1 MGNKKKQNVTEG
13 LEAFK
18 YRVNYM
24 VNETP
29 KYRSLVGTNEE
40 FDEVPAL
47 TTEAGEQ
54 EDAEKVA
61 GMTPPAPSNDQPISM
76 EDPGAPPVPIDGQ
89 PAPAPGAPANP
100 MGDPMAA
107 PDPGA
112 AEPMPPEADPM
123 AAPVDPMAAPPAEP
137 ENQVDDIQNEIIKHN
152 IEAMKSIHDELAGMS
167 NTFEAMNAKMEKL
180 NADVEEVREPTD
192 SEKLMN
198 KTSVSYPYYFN
209 LNDFWQDNWFDQ
221 QREGGGVNEKGIKEL
236 PDGTYVADF
245 DDLPQQSKID
255 IDDSF
260 NDI

>member
-1 MGNKKKQNVTEG
+1 MGNKKKQSVSEG

-18 YRVNYM
+18 FRVDYV

-40 FDEVPAL
+40 FDEIPSL
-47 TTEAGEQ
+47 TTEAGDQ
-54 EDAEKVA
+54 EDAEKL
-61 GMTPPAPSNDQPISM
+61 GNMTPPAPSNDQPISM
-76 EDPGAPPVPIDGQ
+76 DAAGADVPEADPMAAQ
-89 PAPAPGAPANP
+89 PALGAPADP

-112 AEPMPPEADPM
+112 MPPEADPM
-123 AAPVDPMAAPPAEP
+123 AAPPVEP
-137 ENQVDDIQNEIIKHN
+137 ENQVDDLQNEIIRHN
-152 IEAMKSIHDELAGMS
+152 IEAMKSIHNELAGMS
-167 NTFEAMNAKMEKL
+167 DTFEAMNAKMDKL
-180 NADVEEVREPTD
+180 NSDVEEVREPTD

-198 KTSVSYPYYFN
+198 KTDVSYPYYFN

-221 QREGGGVNEKGIKEL
+221 QRVGGEQEKGIKEL

-245 DDLPQQSKID
+245 DELPQQSKTD

>member
-1 MGNKKKQNVTEG
+1 M
-13 LEAFK
+13 
-18 YRVNYM
+18 
-24 VNETP
+24 
-29 KYRSLVGTNEE
+29 
-40 FDEVPAL
+40 
-47 TTEAGEQ
+47 
-54 EDAEKVA
+54 
-61 GMTPPAPSNDQPISM
+61 
-76 EDPGAPPVPIDGQ
+76 DGQ
-89 PAPAPGAPANP
+89 PAPAPGAPADP

-107 PDPGA
+107 PEADPGA
-112 AEPMPPEADPM
+112 IPPEADPM

-137 ENQVDDIQNEIIKHN
+137 ENQVDDLQNEIIKHN

-221 QREGGGVNEKGIKEL
+221 QRVSGGVDEKGIKEL